1 MWIELLE
8 SALIFLFSHVG
19 FARPH
24 LTPTSPSPHPH
35 LTPCLLLPGFSRPL
49 MKGWGP
55 PEPASALHFI
65 FELSSGP
72 VSPWSALALSACVS
86 HVRLQPSRPF
96 AHLSVCLCVCVWLLA
111 QCFWEDGVFY
121 PLWLWYQCV
130 HLSAPNLNKQPTHPP
145 TQSRNTKVLL
155 WFCTIW
161 IFFLCFFFFFWF

>member
-24 LTPTSPSPHPH
+24 LTSPPPHPH

-121 PLWLWYQCV
+121 PLWPWYQCV

-145 TQSRNTKVLL
+145 KAETQRSSSGFAQYEFSSSV
-155 WFCTIW
+155 
-161 IFFLCFFFFFWF
+161 FFFFFWF